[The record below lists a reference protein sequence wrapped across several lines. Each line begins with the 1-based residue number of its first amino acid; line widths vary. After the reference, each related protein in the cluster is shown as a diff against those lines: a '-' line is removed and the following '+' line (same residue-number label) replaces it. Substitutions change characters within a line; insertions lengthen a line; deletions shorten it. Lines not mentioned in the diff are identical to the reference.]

1 MLVSG
6 FFVGRASADGPDPV
20 VTVTYTDDDAA
31 TPYIPVTFLGETY
44 SFLIDTG
51 STFTYIND
59 EVFKQLEENGTLI
72 PIMRTTVYLADGTA
86 KPTTV
91 YLSAEPFSV
100 AGCNYVPKQAIWIAY
115 DGDVENIVGQSL
127 LRTMAMYQFDTSEK
141 TFKFICPSL
150 LGHSEEVEPEKVEA
164 GN

>member
-6 FFVGRASADGPDPV
+6 FFVGRASAHEVDPV
-20 VTVTYTDDDAA
+20 VTVTYTDDGAG
-31 TPYIPVTFLGETY
+31 TPYIPVTFLDKTY

-59 EVFKQLEENGTLI
+59 EVFERLEENGTLI
-72 PIMRTTVYLADGTA
+72 PIMRTTVYLADGTE

-91 YLSAEPFSV
+91 YLSAESFSV
-100 AGCNYVPKQAIWIAY
+100 AGCNYVPKQAIWLAY
-115 DGDVENIVGQSL
+115 DGDVENIIGQSL
-127 LRTMAMYQFDTSEK
+127 LRTMSMYQFDTSEK

-150 LGHSEEVEPEKVEA
+150 LHDSEQEEVESE
-164 GN
+164 GQ